1 MTLHKEG
8 KGLLLGIGTIL
19 VGINAFI
26 YLLAGTGVAFYIVL
40 AISIILYALVLNFF
54 RYEARQHPL
63 ADLSETVV
71 APADGKIVVIEEVDE
86 KEILGCRCLQVSI
99 FMNVFNIHVNWFAV
113 NGEVEHVSHHKGR
126 FMAAHLPKSSTDNER
141 SAVVQ
146 RTPGGHRVLTRQIAG
161 AIAQRIVTYP
171 KVGEMGRINQ
181 NLGFIK
187 FGSRVDVYLPLGSEV
202 CVELGQ
208 KVEGNITLLA
218 KMPS

>member
-8 KGLLLGIGTIL
+8 KGLLFGIGTIL
-19 VGINAFI
+19 LAINAFI
-26 YLLAGTGVAFYIVL
+26 YLLAGTGTAFYIVFGL
-40 AISIILYALVLNFF
+40 SIVLYALVLNFF
-54 RYEARQHPL
+54 RYEDREHPL
-63 ADLSETVV
+63 AAEANTVV

-86 KEILGCRCLQVSI
+86 QEILGCRCLQISV

-113 NGEVEHVSHHKGR
+113 NGLVEYVSHHKGR
-126 FMAAHLPKSSTDNER
+126 FLAAHLPKSSTDNER

-146 RTPGGHRVLTRQIAG
+146 RTSAGHRVLTRQIAG
-161 AIAQRIVTYP
+161 AVAQRIVTYP
-171 KVGEMGRINQ
+171 KVGDQGRINQ

-202 CVELGQ
+202 CVSLGQ

-218 KMPS
+218 KMPE